1 MSLVVVGSIA
11 LDTVITPKGRR
22 DDAVGGSATFFS
34 LSAERLS
41 RVNMVGVVGKDF
53 PLTAIREF
61 EARNIDLRGLEVRE
75 GKTFRWGGIYR
86 KSMKERETIFTELNV
101 FESFSPVLP
110 PEYRQCDFLF
120 LANIHPALQLQV
132 LDQMEGKPL
141 VGLDTMNLWIE
152 TARDDL
158 IKAIRRSHIIIINDE
173 EIIQLTEEPYL
184 VDAVRKVRELGPHT
198 VIVKKGKYGAEL
210 FHYEHHGVYP
220 ICPEN
225 RLEDPT
231 GAGDSFAG
239 GFMGYL
245 ASRGAR
251 ECCYEDYHEAMIYG
265 TVMASFLVESF
276 STDKLASLTDTE
288 IRERLKMFNH
298 LLKSKTL

>member
-1 MSLVVVGSIA
+1 
-11 LDTVITPKGRR
+11 
-22 DDAVGGSATFFS
+22 
-34 LSAERLS
+34 
-41 RVNMVGVVGKDF
+41 
-53 PLTAIREF
+53 
-61 EARNIDLRGLEVRE
+61 
-75 GKTFRWGGIYR
+75 
-86 KSMKERETIFTELNV
+86 
-101 FESFSPVLP
+101 
-110 PEYRQCDFLF
+110 
-120 LANIHPALQLQV
+120 
-132 LDQMEGKPL
+132 
-141 VGLDTMNLWIE
+141 
-152 TARDDL
+152 
-158 IKAIRRSHIIIINDE
+158 
-173 EIIQLTEEPYL
+173 LTEEPYL

-210 FHYEHHGVYP
+210 FHYGHHGVYP

-245 ASRGAR
+245 ASKGAR